1 MAQMIT
7 KEASL
12 ISWVERFYNSH
23 PEYLQFVRRVA
34 CGKSNTISLRILDW
48 LVTSYAKRHKVVIFH
63 NQCAIHL
70 HSEYKCFL
78 ASHSKKL
85 FDAFR
90 RRKRVHVS
98 ENGVVNQSPD
108 EDEEPFLVSTVAQ
121 LVFFYWAYQ
130 RGIIEYA
137 EKHVHSIEDDLRTY
151 GAPPSPLLVH
161 AKWRKEYKQ
170 LFILHK
176 TNTLA

>member
-1 MAQMIT
+1 MVT

-12 ISWVERFYNSH
+12 INWVERFYNSH
-23 PEYLQFVRRVA
+23 RPYLAFVRMVA

-48 LVTSYAKRHKVVIFH
+48 LVTSYAKRHQVVIFH
-63 NQCAIHL
+63 NNAAVHL

-90 RRKRVHVS
+90 RRKRVHVNEDGS
-98 ENGVVNQSPD
+98 VNRTPD
-108 EDEEPFLVSTVAQ
+108 ENEEPYFVSTVAQ

-130 RGIIEYA
+130 RGVIQYA

-151 GAPPSPLLVH
+151 GMCSPL
-161 AKWRKEYKQ
+161 
-170 LFILHK
+170 
-176 TNTLA
+176 